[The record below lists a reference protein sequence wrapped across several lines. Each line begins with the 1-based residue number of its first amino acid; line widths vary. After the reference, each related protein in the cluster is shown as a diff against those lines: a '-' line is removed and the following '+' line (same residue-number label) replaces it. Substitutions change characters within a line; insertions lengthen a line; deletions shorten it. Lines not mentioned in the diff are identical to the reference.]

1 MRQEETRPSLGR
13 EALASIVVFL
23 VALPL
28 CMGISLA
35 SGVSPALGLISG
47 IIGGIVVGLLAGS
60 PLQVSGPAAGL
71 AVIVWELIQ
80 THGIEL
86 LGPIVLTAGLIQLA
100 AGLSGLGRYF
110 RAIAPPVVYSMLAGI
125 GVLITALD
133 RITPGSDL
141 HVHVQQLSHIDHAC
155 LDALAAWEKQGER
168 QGSKMRVEWEE
179 LVGLYKRAGR
189 TAGVGAAGAETL
201 DAASGAEP
209 LSDAAP
215 VEGVVALSADVYG
228 AAEEPP
234 PGREDAAQRRP

>member
-47 IIGGIVVGLLAGS
+47 IIGGIVVGLLGGS

-71 AVIVWELIQ
+71 AVIVWELVQ

-100 AGLSGLGRYF
+100 AGLSRLGRHF
-110 RAIAPPVVYSMLAGI
+110 RAIAPPVVYGMLAGI

-141 HVHVQQLSHIDHAC
+141 HVHVLQLSHIDHAC
-155 LDALAAWEKQGER
+155 LDALATWEKQGER
-168 QGSKMRVEWEE
+168 HGSTRCAWS
-179 LVGLYKRAGR
+179 GRSSWGSTSAPGDRRAR
-189 TAGVGAAGAETL
+189 APRAPRRWMPRQA
-201 DAASGAEP
+201 P
-209 LSDAAP
+209 NLSP
-215 VEGVVALSADVYG
+215 ML
-228 AAEEPP
+228 
-234 PGREDAAQRRP
+234 RRSRGSWP